1 MLPGEQIDSVQWIF
15 QNNGT
20 SKESNPEKLFS
31 TNGEFE
37 VTQIAYASNECKDT
51 INQTITIP
59 QTVSLPQTNIL
70 SPSQG
75 EKIFE
80 NAVLLSWTAEDAI
93 SYSVET
99 SVDSEFSTSTILEI
113 LTNQYLEYDIS
124 SIANKDS
131 LWWRVIAINECG
143 DEVKSETNFFIVSS
157 IEQIA
162 PLPYGIVQILYI

>member
-1 MLPGEQIDSVQWIF
+1 MLNQVQLPLLLLANYVPIKQLISQLRLLLEFEQIDSVQWIF

-93 SYSVET
+93 SYSVGV
-99 SVDSEFSTSTILEI
+99 SVDSEFSTSTISEI
-113 LTNQYLEYDIS
+113 HTNQYLEYDIS
-124 SIANKDS
+124 SITKT
-131 LWWRVIAINECG
+131 V
-143 DEVKSETNFFIVSS
+143 
-157 IEQIA
+157 
-162 PLPYGIVQILYI
+162 YGGE